1 MTQRRRSDRHR
12 TGDPSAAGRW
22 LGGSA
27 AGDTTART
35 AAGEAATEAAQA
47 ASVGA
52 MAATAGTAGT
62 GGAMAATARETA
74 WTGAATAAMAG
85 ETAPTA
91 AAMAATAG
99 SAPPR
104 GPRKGPLVLDRYRL
118 LRRLGGGAFGSVW
131 LARDQRLQRDV
142 AVKIVDRSRVGRR
155 FEREARV
162 AARLSHP
169 AIVCLYEAAI
179 DDQGAYL
186 VSELVRGATL
196 DRLLDA
202 GALSDADIAEV
213 AIALCDALEHAHER
227 GVVHRD
233 VKPSNILVP
242 QVGAGSA
249 AAKLTDFGVS

>member
-22 LGGSA
+22 RGGSA

-131 LARDQRLQRDV
+131 LARDQ
-142 AVKIVDRSRVGRR
+142 
-155 FEREARV
+155 
-162 AARLSHP
+162 
-169 AIVCLYEAAI
+169 
-179 DDQGAYL
+179 GAYL